1 MKMVYEYEDIVNALK
16 SGIEWEEYDIQ
27 TKTCFFEKEYV
38 KLKKKDLAFLLE
50 CIKERNEELKVLKS
64 IVAESEQVSEVP
76 VRKQSKV
83 DSLIM
88 SAKEELEEES
98 FATFKEKM
106 KELEEEER

>member
-64 IVAESEQVSEVP
+64 IVTGSEQAWEVP
-76 VRKQSKV
+76 VEASKV
-83 DSLIM
+83 DNLIQ

-106 KELEEEER
+106 KDLEEEK

>member
-1 MKMVYEYEDIVNALK
+1 MRMVYEYEDIVNVLQ

-27 TKTCFFEKEYV
+27 TKGCFFEKDYV
-38 KLKKKDLAFLLE
+38 KITKKDLAFLLKCTE
-50 CIKERNEELKVLKS
+50 ERNEELKVLKS
-64 IVAESEQVSEVP
+64 IIGQSEQVWEVP
-76 VRKQSKV
+76 VKANKV
-83 DSLIM
+83 DELIS

>member
-1 MKMVYEYEDIVNALK
+1 MKLVYEYGDIIEALE

-64 IVAESEQVSEVP
+64 MVRQSGEVWEAP
-76 VRKQSKV
+76 VKPCKV
-83 DSLIM
+83 DELIA
-88 SAKEELEEES
+88 SAKEELEEEAYS
-98 FATFKEKM
+98 TFKEKM
-106 KELEEEER
+106 KELEEER